1 MKKIGLLFA
10 FLVLLFVSVQCTDD
24 EDVEAKV
31 YEKEEFLYQS
41 GEEGDDGIDSDK
53 DE

>member
-31 YEKEEFLYQS
+31 YQK
-41 GEEGDDGIDSDK
+41 DDGGDQELDSKRD
-53 DE
+53 